1 MHNLR
6 INAVLILVF
15 IAFIITN
22 PISLVTERSL
32 YAKNYDDVS
41 SFVEQG
47 IASWYGPG
55 FQGRRTASGEIFD
68 TYELTAAHKTLPFG
82 TLLKVTNLGNEKSVI
97 VRVNDR
103 GPFVKGRIIDLSY
116 AAKSE
121 LSIDGVAEV
130 KIEVIDPESELSN
143 TEGEIEGFTTDNLF
157 EDVSLEKFNNLN
169 KIYTFKK
176 VNFKLL
182 TPSKDDL
189 NSVIY
194 CKKDGEE
201 TNNSS
206 ELPVENIS
214 GYSLKIVK
222 YSSKLSTKELIGKL
236 ESLGYKQIFIQV
248 LTDKDSTTIYVLN
261 GVIPEDMADY
271 HAYKLTPVLNTM
283 QQLKNWV
290 EESKKYQEKLPAVLH
305 FDTGMNRLGFDPEE
319 TPEIKSYIK
328 QTGTGIKQ

>member
-22 PISLVTERSL
+22 PISLVTESSL

-236 ESLGYKQIFIQV
+236 ESLGYNQIFIQV

-261 GVIPEDMADY
+261 GVYATEHEAKSSAGD
-271 HAYKLTPVLNTM
+271 L
-283 QQLKNWV
+283 
-290 EESKKYQEKLPAVLH
+290 EKK
-305 FDTGMNRLGFDPEE
+305 GFN
-319 TPEIKSYIK
+319 IKVVKI
-328 QTGTGIKQ
+328 GN